1 MIYYLVSIGIVILDQ
16 LSKYLALEYL
26 AVRDTLPLIEGVFH
40 LTFRQNTGAAFSIL
54 RNNLNFLIGM
64 TGIVILIMAYVLY
77 RLVKEKNHWL
87 MLLSLSFMFGGA
99 LGNFIDRIRLGY
111 VVDYFD
117 FRLINF
123 AVFNV
128 GDSFIVVGAI
138 LMGFYLVFLDG
149 KQQKNTE

>member
-1 MIYYLVSIGIVILDQ
+1 MVYLLISIGVIILDQ
-16 LSKYLALEYL
+16 FSKYLVLEHL
-26 AVRDTLPLIEGVFH
+26 TKVETMPLIEGVFH

-54 RNNLNFLIGM
+54 RNNLNFLIIL
-64 TGIVILIMAYVLY
+64 TGVVILLMAYLFF
-77 RLVKEKNHWL
+77 RLVKEKHHAL
-87 MLLSLSFMFGGA
+87 MLVSISFMFGGA
-99 LGNFIDRIRLGY
+99 IGNFIDRVRLGY

-138 LMGFYLVFLDG
+138 LMGFYLIFIDG
-149 KQQKNTE
+149 KVNME

>member
-1 MIYYLVSIGIVILDQ
+1 MLYLLISIFIVALDQ
-16 LSKYLALEYL
+16 FSKYLALEHL
-26 AVRDTLPLIEGVFH
+26 TKVNTIPLIDGVFH

-54 RNNLNFLIGM
+54 RNNLNFLIM
-64 TGIVILIMAYVLY
+64 LTGVVILVMGYLFY
-77 RLVKEKNHWL
+77 RLIREKQHML
-87 MLLSLSFMFGGA
+87 MLISISFMFGGA
-99 LGNFIDRIRLGY
+99 LGNFIDRVRLGY

-138 LMGFYLVFLDG
+138 LMGIYLIFIE
-149 KQQKNTE
+149 KSA

>member
-1 MIYYLVSIGIVILDQ
+1 MLYFLISLGVIALDQ
-16 LSKYLALEYL
+16 FSKYLALEHL
-26 AVRDTLPLIEGVFH
+26 TKVATIPLWSGVFH

-54 RNNLNFLIGM
+54 RDNLNFLIVL
-64 TGIVILIMAYVLY
+64 TAIVILGMAVL
-77 RLVKEKNHWL
+77 LVRFVRENQPPL
-87 MLLSLSFMFGGA
+87 MLVSLSFMFGGA
-99 LGNFIDRIRLGY
+99 AGNLIDRIRLGY

-138 LMGFYLVFLDG
+138 LMGIYLVFFEG
-149 KQQKNTE
+149 RNQEKV